1 MEIEHVPSCY
11 LELLQEYGILHPPP
25 GPAVVVVTA
34 SSAFLN
40 TVKEKKTLM
49 KVFYINLSDSSLP
62 QLD

>member
-1 MEIEHVPSCY
+1 MGFYTY
-11 LELLQEYGILHPPP
+11 LLALLLE
-25 GPAVVVVTA
+25 VVTA

-62 QLD
+62 